1 MLLHAHALVF
11 IKPDNKPGEVWI
23 AELVEALV
31 ALIEPGGS
39 SSLKGKGKG
48 KGKAAIAQPSLIR
61 MSSDSLGIRYFSP
74 NPDSPEGGGVR
85 FQFAYNYTLASY
97 EAIWGTVNCCHER
110 CFEGMNLMSF
120 TLSEDEYERGLGL
133 VSNESDAAPPIALQF
148 EELLSQLKR
157 WDGESSSDSSSDSD
171 SSDADATGQSA
182 TVKPTTAQMRTTRA
196 GRAVPQHNY
205 KE

>member
-1 MLLHAHALVF
+1 
-11 IKPDNKPGEVWI
+11 
-23 AELVEALV
+23 
-31 ALIEPGGS
+31 
-39 SSLKGKGKG
+39 
-48 KGKAAIAQPSLIR
+48 
-61 MSSDSLGIRYFSP
+61 
-74 NPDSPEGGGVR
+74 
-85 FQFAYNYTLASY
+85 
-97 EAIWGTVNCCHER
+97 
-110 CFEGMNLMSF
+110 MSF

-182 TVKPTTAQMRTTRA
+182 TVMPTTAQMRTTRA